1 MGMSNVSSVSLIFL
15 SAAQVTHVRQIITW
29 LLDIREADYETLGVF
44 IMALLPTLATA
55 DMVGISVPSAV
66 SDAINIYRAECTDE
80 GGELELDGDEI
91 SKLWTDEGEEAY
103 VIRAAFTCGDLGHFW
118 CGAMGHCPT
127 DLVINNKLYDTN
139 RILQQDVVRIS
150 KAPNGTISYWL
161 YGGHKI
167 VLER

>member
-1 MGMSNVSSVSLIFL
+1 MRPLAFI
-15 SAAQVTHVRQIITW
+15 
-29 LLDIREADYETLGVF
+29 

-55 DMVGISVPSAV
+55 DMIGISVPSAV
-66 SDAINIYRAECTDE
+66 SDAINIYRAECTEE

-127 DLVINNKLYDTN
+127 DLVINNKFYGAN
-139 RILQQDVVRIS
+139 RILQKHPNRIS
-150 KAPNGTISYWL
+150 KASDGTVTYWMPDGL
-161 YGGHKI
+161 KLM
-167 VLER
+167 VER